1 MKAKFSLNNPKVK
14 IFKKIS
20 YFSNSN
26 IGRVIFTNLGL
37 FHNFN
42 QILFFFLLQTFSLI
56 KILFLGMNQVYVSC
70 NNFKDSPL
78 FMFYVRFHLI
88 FFFNTS
94 LSTFLLIQNF
104 LDFVLLMINITIF
117 FLQIFIFFSF
127 HPQYCFPM

>member
-42 QILFFFLLQTFSLI
+42 QILFFFLL
-56 KILFLGMNQVYVSC
+56 
-70 NNFKDSPL
+70 
-78 FMFYVRFHLI
+78 
-88 FFFNTS
+88 
-94 LSTFLLIQNF
+94 
-104 LDFVLLMINITIF
+104 
-117 FLQIFIFFSF
+117 
-127 HPQYCFPM
+127 